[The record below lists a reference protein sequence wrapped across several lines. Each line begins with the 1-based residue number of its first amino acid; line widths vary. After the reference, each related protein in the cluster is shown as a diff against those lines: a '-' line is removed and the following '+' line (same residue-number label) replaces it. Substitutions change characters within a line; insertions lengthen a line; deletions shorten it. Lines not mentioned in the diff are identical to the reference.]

1 MATSHIAITQRKNI
15 WVFIVQPKAALSACA
30 KIKGWPFIVS
40 WAHRIT
46 GILLVLYLWFHI
58 YTLSFLAEPA
68 AYDSKMKVLQFFIF
82 VLLEWLLAIP
92 VIFHALNGGRLILYE
107 SFGIRKNETLI
118 RWVLVFSA
126 VYTLLLGL
134 MILLGSQNVTPIFY
148 WLTTLALCTGVVYS
162 VFSKIWPTK
171 NSLPWKLQ
179 RITGAFLLVVIP
191 AHLLFMH
198 LNVSIGHEAG
208 IIIARMQNF
217 FIKIMDMAIVVSALY
232 HGGYGLLSVAKD
244 YIQSKNLQNIFA
256 GLIFLIMVLFG
267 WFGIKL
273 TFIV

>member
-1 MATSHIAITQRKNI
+1 VATSHLAATQRKNI
-15 WVFIVQPKAALSACA
+15 SFFIGQQKAALSACA
-30 KIKGWPFIVS
+30 KTKGWPFIVS

-58 YTLSFLAEPA
+58 YTLSFLTEPA

-107 SFGIRKNETLI
+107 SFGIRKNEILL

-126 VYTLLLGL
+126 VYTLLVDL
-134 MILLGSQNVTPIFY
+134 MILLKSQNATPIFY
-148 WLTTLALCTGVVYS
+148 WSSTLALCIGVVYP
-162 VFSKIWPTK
+162 VFSKIWPTE
-171 NSLPWKLQ
+171 NLLTWKLQ
-179 RITGAFLLVVIP
+179 RFTGAFLLVVIP

-198 LNVSIGHEAG
+198 LNISMGHEAD
-208 IIIARMQNF
+208 IVIARMRNF
-217 FIKIMDMAIVVSALY
+217 FIKIMDTAIVVAALY
-232 HGGYGLLSVAKD
+232 HGGYGILSVAKD
-244 YIQSKNLQNIFA
+244 YIQSKNMQNIFA
-256 GLIFLIMVLFG
+256 GLIVLIMVLFG

-273 TFIV
+273 TFTV

>member
-1 MATSHIAITQRKNI
+1 VATSHLAATQRKNI
-15 WVFIVQPKAALSACA
+15 SFFIGQQKAALSACA
-30 KIKGWPFIVS
+30 KTKGWPFIVS

-58 YTLSFLAEPA
+58 YTLSFLTEPA

-107 SFGIRKNETLI
+107 SFGIRKNEILL

-134 MILLGSQNVTPIFY
+134 MILLKSQNATPIFY
-148 WLTTLALCTGVVYS
+148 WSATLALCIGVVYP
-162 VFSKIWPTK
+162 VFSETWSTE
-171 NSLPWKLQ
+171 NLLTWKLQ

-198 LNVSIGHEAG
+198 LNVSMGHEAD
-208 IIIARMQNF
+208 IVIARMQNF
-217 FIKIMDMAIVVSALY
+217 FIKIMDTAIMVAALY
-232 HGGYGLLSVAKD
+232 HGGYGILSITKD

-256 GLIFLIMVLFG
+256 GLIVLIMVLFG

-273 TFIV
+273 TFTV

>member
-1 MATSHIAITQRKNI
+1 MATSHLATTQHKNI
-15 WVFIVQPKAALSACA
+15 SFFIGQQKAALSVCA
-30 KIKGWPFIVS
+30 KTKGWPFIVS

-46 GILLVLYLWFHI
+46 GILLVLYIWFHI
-58 YTLSFLAEPA
+58 YTLSFLTEPA
-68 AYDSKMKVLQFFIF
+68 EYDAKMKVLQFFIF

-107 SFGIRKNETLI
+107 SFGIRKNKILI

-134 MILLGSQNVTPIFY
+134 MIFLGSQNVTPIFY
-148 WLTTLALCTGVVYS
+148 WLTTLAFCIGAVCP
-162 VFSKIWPTK
+162 VFSKIWPTE
-171 NSLPWKLQ
+171 NSLPWKFQ

-208 IIIARMQNF
+208 IVIARMQNF

-244 YIQSKNLQNIFA
+244 YIQYKNLQNICT

>member
-1 MATSHIAITQRKNI
+1 VATSHLAATQRKNI
-15 WVFIVQPKAALSACA
+15 SFFIGQQKAALSACA
-30 KIKGWPFIVS
+30 KTKGWPFIVS

-58 YTLSFLAEPA
+58 YTLSFLTEPA

-107 SFGIRKNETLI
+107 SFGIRKNEILL

-126 VYTLLLGL
+126 VYTLLVGL
-134 MILLGSQNVTPIFY
+134 MILLKSQNATPIFY
-148 WLTTLALCTGVVYS
+148 WSSTLALCIGVVYP
-162 VFSKIWPTK
+162 VFSKIWPTE
-171 NSLPWKLQ
+171 NLLTWKLQ
-179 RITGAFLLVVIP
+179 RFTGAFLLVVIP

-198 LNVSIGHEAG
+198 LNISMGHEAD
-208 IIIARMQNF
+208 IVIARMRNF
-217 FIKIMDMAIVVSALY
+217 FIKIMDTAIVVAALY
-232 HGGYGLLSVAKD
+232 HGGYGILSVAKD
-244 YIQSKNLQNIFA
+244 YIQSKNMQNIFA
-256 GLIFLIMVLFG
+256 GLIVLIMVLFG

-273 TFIV
+273 TFTV

>member
-1 MATSHIAITQRKNI
+1 VATSHFATTQRKNI
-15 WVFIVQPKAALSACA
+15 SFFIGQQKAALSACA
-30 KIKGWPFIVS
+30 KTKGWPFIVS

-58 YTLSFLAEPA
+58 YTLSFLTEPA

-107 SFGIRKNETLI
+107 SFGIRKNEILL

-134 MILLGSQNVTPIFY
+134 MILLKSQNATPIFY
-148 WLTTLALCTGVVYS
+148 WSATLALCIGVVYP
-162 VFSKIWPTK
+162 VFSETWSTE
-171 NSLPWKLQ
+171 NLLTWKLQ

-198 LNVSIGHEAG
+198 LNVSMGHEAD
-208 IIIARMQNF
+208 IVIARMQNF
-217 FIKIMDMAIVVSALY
+217 FIKIMDTAIMVAALY
-232 HGGYGLLSVAKD
+232 HGGYGILSITKD

-256 GLIFLIMVLFG
+256 GLIVLIMVLFG

-273 TFIV
+273 TFTV